1 MLTVWLRSRPS
12 QRRDDRVGKA
22 ARVLHQEAKEVHKE
36 AGVLQLEAG
45 VLQLEA
51 EQAHKEEAESRG
63 PLKLVVKVEVEP
75 IRGVTRVLMV
85 EDAVDEAEVVEAQ
98 IRGAVEVRI
107 RGVAGAVIREAAP
120 TLVIRAPMAE
130 VEDEEEAMGEE
141 EVMAGA
147 EVDQEEA
154 DLTRCNETIG
164 GIKDVVVQI
173 EEAGKMDVMILRARI
188 TVDTTPMDLNQRVLQ
203 GVTQGMR

>member
-12 QRRDDRVGKA
+12 QRRDDRVGEA

-36 AGVLQLEAG
+36 AEVLQLEAE
-45 VLQLEA
+45 VLRLEE

-63 PLKLVVKVEVEP
+63 PLKLVVKVAVEP
-75 IRGVTRVLMV
+75 IREATRVLMA
-85 EDAVDEAEVVEAQ
+85 EAAVDEAEVVEAQ
-98 IRGAVEVRI
+98 IRGAVEVRM
-107 RGVAGAVIREAAP
+107 VAGAVIREAAL

-130 VEDEEEAMGEE
+130 EEDEEEAMGEE

-154 DLTRCNETIG
+154 DLTPCNETIG

-173 EEAGKMDVMILRARI
+173 EEAGKMDVMIFRARM